1 MQLPNKME
9 KGDINLETNPNNK
22 EPALSLYTEEE
33 IEGVSTTSSWTKG
46 VSTATGE
53 VNFSEVS
60 STSEDTYQPP
70 STSNKSIFMDLY
82 EENIVNAGSKTVTS
96 IKNATCLPSN
106 SGDSKKPNPGLSL
119 LGEYADS
126 GNDTEE
132 ETLSSLRAKREKH
145 NETEETSN
153 NKNSN
158 TECVSSEVVHD
169 ENETSKKLVE
179 PDVINA
185 SGEVSPAVNKISS
198 PVVEKTEDGKDVDAH
213 ELLDDSL
220 VKFKRSVSKEEG
232 QISADSDSSDGE
244 RSSESRKD
252 SKKCKDVKK
261 DKSRKKDKKKKKK
274 KKRKQK
280 HPGEKKEPDA
290 TGKHRHFSQ
299 TSA

>member
-1 MQLPNKME
+1 MGLPNKMQKE
-9 KGDINLETNPNNK
+9 DINLETNPNKK

-46 VSTATGE
+46 DSTATGE

-60 STSEDTYQPP
+60 STSEGTYHPP
-70 STSNKSIFMDLY
+70 STSNKSMFMELY
-82 EENIVNAGSKTVTS
+82 EEDIVDSRSENVSSMKNDTS
-96 IKNATCLPSN
+96 LPGN
-106 SGDSKKPNPGLSL
+106 SGDRKKPNPGLSL

-132 ETLSSLRAKREKH
+132 ETLSSLRAKREKL
-145 NETEETSN
+145 NETEETTN

-158 TECVSSEVVHD
+158 TESASTEAVHD
-169 ENETSKKLVE
+169 ENETSKMSVE

-198 PVVEKTEDGKDVDAH
+198 PVVEKTEDGEDVDAH

-220 VKFKRSVSKEEG
+220 AKFKRSVSKEEG

-252 SKKCKDVKK
+252 SKKRKDVKK

-280 HPGEKKEPDA
+280 HPGEKKEPDP
-290 TGKHRHFSQ
+290 TGKHRHFS
-299 TSA
+299 